1 MSFLLRLSCTFTMK
15 RLHASLQVI
24 QVGNSFSSSKSLAG
38 LVFAFHFISMAS
50 FGSPVMASGLASLQV
65 RIARTTEK
73 IAFYESHLS
82 FLTACADL
90 SVIPKGMRLH
100 FGTHALPKSD
110 YLLQAVKDATN
121 TASLQILST
130 CRDTYRVLI
139 TKERT
144 ALQHL
149 MYAAY
154 HSADYET
161 SETSYR
167 WYSEVRSWKAHAV
180 QKEEET
186 V

>member
-1 MSFLLRLSCTFTMK
+1 MK

-24 QVGNSFSSSKSLAG
+24 QVGNSFSSFFKSLAG
-38 LVFAFHFISMAS
+38 LVFAFHLISMAS

-73 IAFYESHLS
+73 IALYESHLS

-100 FGTHALPKSD
+100 FFTHAFSKSD

-139 TKERT
+139 SKERT

-154 HSADYET
+154 QSADYET
-161 SETSYR
+161 FEAIYR
-167 WYSEVRSWKAHAV
+167 RQYAREKHMLSK
-180 QKEEET
+180 QKKKNCLT
-186 V
+186 

>member
-1 MSFLLRLSCTFTMK
+1 MK
-15 RLHASLQVI
+15 SLHALLQVI
-24 QVGNSFSSSKSLAG
+24 QVGNSFSSFSKCLAG
-38 LVFAFHFISMAS
+38 LDVAFLLIPMAS
-50 FGSPVMASGLASLQV
+50 FGCPVIASGLASLQV

-73 IAFYESHLS
+73 IARYESHLS
-82 FLTACADL
+82 FLTACTDL
-90 SVIPKGMRLH
+90 SVMSKGMRLH

-161 SETSYR
+161 FETSYR
-167 WYSEVRSWKAHAV
+167 
-180 QKEEET
+180 
-186 V
+186 